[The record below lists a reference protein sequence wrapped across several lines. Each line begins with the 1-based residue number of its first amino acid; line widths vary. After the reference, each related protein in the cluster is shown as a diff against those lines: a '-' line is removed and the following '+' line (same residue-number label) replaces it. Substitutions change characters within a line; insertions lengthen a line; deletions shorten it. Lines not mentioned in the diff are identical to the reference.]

1 MSHIQHMNPPSHL
14 SASEIE
20 NVIRKTEGITI
31 EWRTGRQP
39 AAGFAVA
46 PSKATERPIP
56 LADFSAHYVSRYIRA
71 FNGLLELPG
80 MCLGARVKEGIVYLD
95 VSLVVEDVVTA
106 AALAADADQFAIRCL
121 HESRSIPTEEAA
133 SGSQI
138 AQEKGS
144 GRYLALRKTIEEALP

>member
-20 NVIRKTEGITI
+20 NFIRQTGGITI
-31 EWRTGRQP
+31 DWRTSRQP
-39 AAGFAVA
+39 SDGFAVA
-46 PSKATERPIP
+46 PSKGTERQIP
-56 LADFSAHYVSRYIRA
+56 LAGFSAEHVSQYTKA
-71 FNGLLELPG
+71 FHGLLELPG

-95 VSLVVEDVVTA
+95 VSLVVEDLVTA

-121 HESRSIPTEEAA
+121 HESRSIPTEDAA

-138 AQEKGS
+138 ALGKSSQ
-144 GRYLALRKTIEEALP
+144 RYLALRKSIEEALP